1 MTSADLVLDS
11 RYRLLRRLATG
22 GMGEVWEG
30 SDELL
35 NRPVAVKLLRQEHVG
50 DEHARARFRAEARYA
65 AALQHGGIAQVYD
78 YGEHDDRAYLVMELV
93 PGESLSRILARTGGL
108 TPEAT
113 LDVVAQAARA
123 LQVAHTAGIIHR
135 DVKPGNLMVT
145 AEGTVKITDFGI
157 ARGLNVSTLTQTG
170 MVMGTAHYVS
180 PEQASGQPITFATDL
195 YSLGVVAFECLTG
208 RPPFDAEQPVAIA
221 LKHVREAPPELSAEV
236 PDAVRALVRALLAK
250 DPQERPGDAQAV
262 ADEAYMI
269 HDALLAG
276 EPVTGSFDDPFAASS
291 GYSFG
296 DDLFDDV
303 FEDPPGGGHDTGP
316 GGRPGEPAPT
326 VVGGFGT
333 GAWRRNGASAGR
345 SELDGDG
352 APDTLASAK
361 PWDSLA
367 SAKPWDSLASAKPW
381 DSLAEVKPEAPLAGA
396 RSRASLAGGRA
407 EGSLAGAESAAALA
421 GTRSTASVAAAGS
434 PDTLAGVKASLQRRT
449 VLVIA
454 SVATGV
460 LLLGVVAAGTI
471 WRGSDSASA
480 DYKKTRDQAPAA
492 VPESQSPVPS
502 RVPSPAGMTGPPSW
516 PSRRPDVHNSTAS
529 TTPTPS
535 ASPTGRLSPSPTRPS
550 PPPEEPTPTP
560 TESNTSSPS
569 PVDPPPDGSSPGEGQ
584 SGSE

>member
-1 MTSADLVLDS
+1 VTSADLVLDS

-30 SDELL
+30 NDELL
-35 NRPVAVKLLRQEHVG
+35 NRPVAVKLLRQEHIG

-93 PGESLSRILARTGGL
+93 QGESLSRILARTGGL
-108 TPEAT
+108 TPQTA

-221 LKHVREAPPELSAEV
+221 LKHVREAPPELPAEV

-250 DPQERPGDAQAV
+250 DPQDRPADAQAV

-276 EPVTGSFDDPFAASS
+276 EPVESSFGDPFAASS
-291 GYSFG
+291 GDAFRYPF
-296 DDLFDDV
+296 DDPFADV
-303 FEDPPGGGHDTGP
+303 FEDAFDELYGDGPDPAGGRYLGGLDVRAPTVAGRPGGG
-316 GGRPGEPAPT
+316 R
-326 VVGGFGT
+326 GT
-333 GAWRRNGASAGR
+333 GAFTTR
-345 SELDGDG
+345 SELDGGG
-352 APDTLASAK
+352 APDTLAGAKSAA
-361 PWDSLA
+361 SLA
-367 SAKPWDSLASAKPW
+367 GAGSLAT
-381 DSLAEVKPEAPLAGA
+381 LAGA
-396 RSRASLAGGRA
+396 R
-407 EGSLAGAESAAALA
+407 
-421 GTRSTASVAAAGS
+421 V
-434 PDTLAGVKASLQRRT
+434 PMQRRT
-449 VLVIA
+449 VLVVA

-460 LLLGVVAAGTI
+460 LLLGVVVAASI
-471 WRGSDSASA
+471 LRGPGPASA
-480 DYKKTRDQAPAA
+480 DLKETRDQ
-492 VPESQSPVPS
+492 VPTSVPKSRSPVPS
-502 RVPSPAGMTGPPSW
+502 RVPSPRGVTGPPAW
-516 PSRRPDVHNSTAS
+516 PNRKPGGHNSTAS

-535 ASPTGRLSPSPTRPS
+535 ASSTRRPRPSPTRTNQ
-550 PPPEEPTPTP
+550 PPEEPTPTP
-560 TESNTSSPS
+560 TGSSPS
-569 PVDPPPDGSSPGEGQ
+569 SPPTGDPPQNGTSPAGGR